1 MRCVICH
8 PATAELPGELLTS
21 LSRRMGRMTICTDIY
36 AALAECCL
44 FQRKASQHATEN
56 GSAGGAGKPG
66 AVLVLVHPRHIP
78 DAGAVR
84 LVEAAGSYAPS
95 VAIWRYDRSAN
106 PKLRAVVEEDLISRF
121 TTTDLVAA
129 ATVAATL
136 VAPPHAPQVQTR
148 PVENMAP
155 KHLNGT
161 GHAPSAA
168 PSGNG
173 VQSPSA
179 SVNGTSQPQRGGG
192 ARATSLLTE
201 DELRMLLSGDPFDGG
216 PLGARSHHPSHP
228 PRTPGHDDHHGG
240 AA

>member
-44 FQRKASQHATEN
+44 FQREHAQHANE
-56 GSAGGAGKPG
+56 SGATSSVGKPA

-84 LVEAAGSYAPS
+84 LVEAARNYAGA

-106 PKLRAVVEEDLISRF
+106 PKLRAVVEEDVVSGF
-121 TTTDLVAA
+121 ATTEQVMSPA
-129 ATVAATL
+129 ATAMPVAR
-136 VAPPHAPQVQTR
+136 PHMAQAQTR
-148 PVENMAP
+148 PVENVAP
-155 KHLNGT
+155 KHVNGT
-161 GHAPSAA
+161 GRAPSAT
-168 PSGNG
+168 PSSNG
-173 VQSPSA
+173 AQSPATSA
-179 SVNGTSQPQRGGG
+179 NGASQPQRGGG

-216 PLGARSHHPSHP
+216 PLGARSHHAPYP
-228 PRTPGHDDHHGG
+228 PRTPDIGG
-240 AA
+240 VA

>member
-8 PATAELPGELLTS
+8 AATAELPGELLTS

-36 AALAECCL
+36 GALAECCL
-44 FQRKASQHATEN
+44 FQREASQHASEN
-56 GSAGGAGKPG
+56 GSAGGAGKPA

-84 LVEAAGSYAPS
+84 LVEAARSYAPS

-106 PKLRAVVEEDLISRF
+106 PKLRAVVEEDVVSGFATSRQ
-121 TTTDLVAA
+121 DEN
-129 ATVAATL
+129 ATRSV
-136 VAPPHAPQVQTR
+136 VVP
-148 PVENMAP
+148 MSAP
-155 KHLNGT
+155 KHANGT
-161 GHAPSAA
+161 GHAPSMA
-168 PSGNG
+168 PSCNG
-173 VQSPSA
+173 APPTAASA
-179 SVNGTSQPQRGGG
+179 NGTAQAQRGGG

-216 PLGARSHHPSHP
+216 PLGARSHHAPHP
-228 PRTPGHDDHHGG
+228 PRTPDNGG

>member
-44 FQRKASQHATEN
+44 FQREASQHVSEN
-56 GSAGGAGKPG
+56 GAAGSTGKPA

-84 LVEAAGSYAPS
+84 LVEAARSYAPS

-106 PKLRAVVEEDLISRF
+106 PKLRAVVEEDVVSGF
-121 TTTDLVAA
+121 ATTRQDENAVRSVA
-129 ATVAATL
+129 V
-136 VAPPHAPQVQTR
+136 P
-148 PVENMAP
+148 MSAP
-155 KHLNGT
+155 KHVNGT
-161 GHAPSAA
+161 GHAPSVTPSSNGA
-168 PSGNG
+168 P
-173 VQSPSA
+173 PSTA
-179 SVNGTSQPQRGGG
+179 SANGTSQAQRGGG

-216 PLGARSHHPSHP
+216 PLGARSHHAPNP
-228 PRTPGHDDHHGG
+228 PRTPDKGG